1 MTASKR
7 VGPGDHYY
15 WLTAILAARG
25 AQVRTCRVIAGSV
38 VVAGALPLAL
48 TGSSIGPQT
57 GRDRVIAAA
66 VAVTCLVVG
75 LLWLRRRW
83 PSRTESAA
91 SVVIGTVAVTAGCLI
106 QPVPL
111 VGLLGATN
119 FAIIAAYVAFFHSLR
134 LLFLVWTGM
143 AATLLTLALR
153 MTADAT
159 LAVVGAALVVTVN
172 VVVVYTCRTASRL
185 IVDDIDQD
193 EIEPLTGLLNRD
205 AFGLR
210 AATLLA
216 SRSRDDDRYFVIVV
230 VSIDSFS
237 LRVDVGGVHVG
248 DQVRVAVGQTMR
260 ENVRQNAVVAH
271 MLTGEADAEFLIAD
285 TFTTADAS
293 PLVERLRG
301 AITTTPSGLTASI
314 GVVST
319 PLRPL
324 TRHPPDEVLDEVI
337 GIACAAMRQARV
349 DGGNQARYVRNPPL
363 RVLGEPNARD

>member
-1 MTASKR
+1 MTASRR
-7 VGPGDHYY
+7 VVPADHYY

-38 VVAGALPLAL
+38 IVAGALPLIL
-48 TGSSIGPQT
+48 TTSSIGPQT
-57 GRDRVIAAA
+57 ARDRTIAAA
-66 VAVTCLVVG
+66 VAVICLVVG

-83 PSRTESAA
+83 PSRSQSAT

-111 VGLLGATN
+111 LGLLGATC
-119 FAIIAAYVAFFHSLR
+119 FAIITAYVAFFHSLR
-134 LLFLVWTGM
+134 LLAVVWVGV
-143 AATLLTLALR
+143 AATLLTLGLR
-153 MTADAT
+153 MTGDAT
-159 LAVVGAALVVTVN
+159 LAVVGAVLVTTVN
-172 VVVVYTCRTASRL
+172 VVVIYTCRTASRL
-185 IVDDIDQD
+185 IVTDIDQA
-193 EIEPLTGLLNRD
+193 EIEPLTGLLNRE

-216 SRSRDDDRYFVIVV
+216 SRSRDDDRYFVMVV

-237 LRVDVGGVHVG
+237 LRVDVGGEHVG
-248 DQVRVAVGQTMR
+248 NQVRVAVGQTMR
-260 ENVRQNAVVAH
+260 ENVRQNAVIAH
-271 MLTGEADAEFLIAD
+271 VLTGEADAEFLIAD

-301 AITTTPSGLTASI
+301 AVATTPSGLTASI

-324 TRHPPDEVLDEVI
+324 TLHPPDEVLDEVI
-337 GIACAAMRQARV
+337 GIATAAMLEARV
-349 DGGNQARYVRNPPL
+349 AGGNQARYVRNPPL
-363 RVLGEPNARD
+363 RVLGGPTAFD